1 MTTQPDPDP
10 RKAIVAAREAE
21 RARVAQEIHDGPAQ
35 GLANAIFRIELVER
49 ALDRGPDATRLE
61 LAELRSLLER
71 QLDEL
76 RGFISQLRPL
86 PPDEDGLERALREA
100 AESVRLASGLEV
112 EVTLEGPAG
121 QLDGEQQAVV
131 LRIAQEALRNVRKHA
146 AAHHAWLR
154 TSASAGGGF
163 QLEVGDDGV
172 GFVVPA
178 HGTRADRH
186 FGLQF
191 MRDRAVTVG
200 AQLEIDSAAG
210 RGAAIRLTIRD
221 TQRR

>member
-1 MTTQPDPDP
+1 MQPDSDP

-61 LAELRSLLER
+61 LAELRGLLER

-100 AESVRLASGLEV
+100 AESVRLASELEV

-121 QLDGEQQAVV
+121 ELDGEQQAVV

-146 AAHHAWLR
+146 AARRAWLR
-154 TSASAGGGF
+154 TSASGGGGF

-172 GFVVPA
+172 GFAVPA
-178 HGTRADRH
+178 RGTRADRH

-191 MRDRAVTVG
+191 MRDRAATVG
-200 AQLEIDSAAG
+200 ARLEIDSAAG